1 MWRLHHAAV
10 SAAVV
15 DVGSNTVRLHVAR
28 DGRAVFGERALLGL
42 GEAVERFGSIPE
54 AKLAEVAGC
63 VAGYVEQARGHG
75 ADPIEVLV
83 TSPGRQAL
91 NGQELLDRIE
101 LAARVPVRLLSGA
114 EEARLAFDG
123 ALAATRLPNGRTVAV
138 VDVGGGS
145 TQITVG
151 SRRAGPAWIRS
162 VDVGSMRLA
171 ARCLATDPPGLDAL
185 RRARVEVDR
194 LLDDLDPPLPRTAL
208 AVGGSARALRRVVG
222 SARLGRD
229 ELEAAVELLAATPAE
244 ELVRRFDVPPGRA
257 RTLAAGAV
265 ILAAAADRLRSSL
278 RVVRGGVREGA
289 VLELEARRAA
299 A

>member
-10 SAAVV
+10 PAGVV

-54 AKLAEVAGC
+54 AKLAEVAAC
-63 VAGYVEQARGHG
+63 VAEYVEQARDHG

-91 NGQELLDRIE
+91 NGRELVDRIE
-101 LAARVPVRLLSGA
+101 LAARVPVRLLSAA
-114 EEARLAFDG
+114 EEARLGFEG
-123 ALAATRLPNGRTVAV
+123 ALAATRLPNGRAVAV

-145 TQITVG
+145 AQIAAG
-151 SRRAGPAWIRS
+151 SRRTGPIWIRS
-162 VDVGSMRLA
+162 IDVGSMRLA
-171 ARCLATDPPGLDAL
+171 ARCLETDPPGPDAL
-185 RRARVEVDR
+185 RRARAEVDR
-194 LLDDLDPPLPRTAL
+194 LLDDVDPPRPRTAL
-208 AVGGSARALRRVVG
+208 AVGGSARALRRVAG
-222 SARLGRD
+222 SARLGPD
-229 ELEAAVELLAATPAE
+229 ELEAAVELLAATPAQ

-265 ILAAAADRLRSSL
+265 ILSAVADRLQSSL

-289 VLELEARRAA
+289 LLELEARRAA